1 MRINK
6 TINSLFLIFAL
17 IIFLFPVFASAQNDP
32 PKRYSEPGGS
42 GLVRC
47 DGVADESKNEV
58 TCNFA
63 QLINMANYLIKWLFY
78 ITVPIIV
85 ALFAYSGFLHMT
97 GKQSNIDQAKKIL
110 FSVLKGFIIMLI
122 AWFLVSTLLKWLV
135 KPSFQGADTLINQQK

>member
-6 TINSLFLIFAL
+6 TINSLFLIPIL
-17 IIFLFPVFASAQNDP
+17 IIFLFPIFVSAQNDP
-32 PKRYSEPGGS
+32 PKRYSEGGFS
-42 GLVRC
+42 LVQC
-47 DGVADESKNEV
+47 DGVTTAPGEV
-58 TCNFA
+58 KCNFA
-63 QLINMANYLIKWLFY
+63 QLVNMANYLIKWLFY

-97 GKQSNIDQAKKIL
+97 GKQANIDQSKKIL

-135 KPSFQGADTLINQQK
+135 NPDFKGADTLINQQK